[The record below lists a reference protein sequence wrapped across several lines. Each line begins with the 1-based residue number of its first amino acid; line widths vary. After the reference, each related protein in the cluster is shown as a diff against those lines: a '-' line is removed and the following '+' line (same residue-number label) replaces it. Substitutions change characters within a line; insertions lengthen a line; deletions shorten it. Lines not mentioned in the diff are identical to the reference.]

1 MEYRKLAFTIKQGVE
16 TMSFGKIQ
24 EFIEILKKEN
34 VTDSEGFT
42 TVEFVPLAKVR
53 GYREGRHGMERW
65 ANLAAFSDAT
75 DLFRLRVIPNLKITM
90 DNVLKCCDE
99 MFEITSVENVK
110 GKGLYLEILGKKVE
124 ATNG

>member
-1 MEYRKLAFTIKQGVE
+1 
-16 TMSFGKIQ
+16 MSFGKMQ

-53 GYREGRHGMERW
+53 GYREGRHGTERW

-99 MFEITSVENVK
+99 MFEITSIENVK